1 MGANLPHIRIHSI
14 GVAEF
19 EIPIRLVDEKA
30 VQVGFHEPI
39 AMEGV
44 GITSEDAQ
52 FLVTQMADVLLV
64 IYILWEQAVR
74 QQMDGRN
81 VEAHIFFADCTSFSF
96 VGFLAGDLQAMHVK
110 AMEAKEANN
119 GENKAFHDISFLRF
133 YSWR

>member
-1 MGANLPHIRIHSI
+1 
-14 GVAEF
+14 
-19 EIPIRLVDEKA
+19 
-30 VQVGFHEPI
+30 
-39 AMEGV
+39 MEGV

-81 VEAHIFFADCTSFSF
+81 VEAHIFFGLHIFFFCWLFSR
-96 VGFLAGDLQAMHVK
+96 GLASDAQEGH
-110 AMEAKEANN
+110 EAKEANN